1 MPTCQNC
8 GRRWSWKDTITQVFR
23 IKLRCPYCES
33 VQYFSAKSR
42 VRASLLYLPVL
53 VIQFFLFPFH
63 LSNSSIIGIAVIL
76 LALAIAHMPFIYKL
90 SNEDEPLW

>member
-8 GRRWSWKDTITQVFR
+8 GWRWSWKDTITQVFR

-33 VQYFSAKSR
+33 VQYLSAKSR

-53 VIQFFLFPFH
+53 IIQFFLLTFH
-63 LSNSSIIGIAVIL
+63 LSYPSIIGIDVIL
-76 LALAIAHMPFIYKL
+76 LALVTVHMPFIYKL
-90 SNEDEPLW
+90 SNEEEPLW